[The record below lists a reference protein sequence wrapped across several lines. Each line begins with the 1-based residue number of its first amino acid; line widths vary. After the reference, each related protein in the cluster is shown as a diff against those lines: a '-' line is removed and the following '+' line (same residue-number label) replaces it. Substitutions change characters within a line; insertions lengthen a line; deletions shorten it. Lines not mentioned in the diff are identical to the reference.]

1 MMYRLIFALTLFC
14 FTASAQT
21 NQFFNPQCDVDSIG
35 NLWVFTV
42 DKSGSML
49 SERIAYANHH
59 WSPQRIKNDVITR
72 LSREGGI
79 LDQIDYTRDYVT
91 LIETGY
97 GTEEFHSYGDGFR
110 AAESLDSSFIHIEK
124 TFLKF
129 STNKKSGLE
138 SVLSDMLC
146 QSDYKYQQSFVSQ
159 IRVLSLHRL
168 VKLIQ
173 EYEFGLRFNKIYI
186 VTITDD
192 ADVNDQWRNDY
203 YFIKLDPNKMQE
215 LNNLHSRYVF
225 SSFTQKGAGNFNE
238 LREFTDLSSKN
249 HIYMYEYVTRQQ
261 TTNDI
266 KCKDDSII
274 TLSPLDGNAFSMQL
288 NMRQIVSDS
297 ICFIYVDT
305 VSVNGERYPIC
316 RYLNDTLYLM
326 QEYDMA
332 SIKNDIVI
340 SGKIQVQYWDSIYGT
355 HYKNYAFVQHN
366 KDYTSSVHS
375 VIDGVTITFIALV
388 FALLFY
394 VLLILPNRLVMKV
407 YTPDGSMMRVR
418 RGYRWQWEKLTP
430 LACYTQNLSLFAKHK
445 CFSRGKNTAMSYD
458 SLDGIIIDSPV
469 PLVVT
474 KNVLSDSSRN
484 NISSNAEN
492 SCGMYPDVIVK
503 MYEETLAGRVS
514 NLSNSRFKWVRR
526 KLYPFINRFLFSIT
540 PHYYYWGDAMQ
551 GLISSPILDCSNLL
565 LEFND
570 KNGRFTSDDKWLN
583 MYYEGDYPVA
593 EVLVCTQR
601 HGNDVVWDVYQL
613 CNRKINGYGI
623 SSAKHL
629 IHFLQEDT
637 DVSLIAGIRKQLEKA
652 IRNELKVSKIL
663 YLDSLDNLYRD
674 RWVHFNIQEA
684 TCMAYVCLVECTL
697 EEKCQVLYSPFTD
710 SDIEEK
716 NVVIAPSAVSRLIWT
731 SLVPFA
737 SKKKRPSGNIAAYES
752 LDIVREGPACQKL
765 LSLKNRRIVFD
776 NINIKPQKT
785 R

>member
-21 NQFFNPQCDVDSIG
+21 NQYFNPQSDVDSIG

-203 YFIKLDPNKMQE
+203 YFIKLDSNKMQE

-238 LREFTDLSSKN
+238 LKEFTDLSSKN

-274 TLSPLDGNAFSMQL
+274 TLSPLDGNVFSMQL

-340 SGKIQVQYWDSIYGT
+340 SGKIQVKYWDSIYGT

-407 YTPDGSMMRVR
+407 YSSGGCCVRIR

-430 LACYTQNLSLFAKHK
+430 LACYSQEMTLFAKHR
-445 CFSRGKNTAMSYD
+445 CFKKNKNGAMSYD
-458 SLDGIIIDSPV
+458 LLSGIIIDSPV
-469 PLVVT
+469 PLVVS
-474 KNVLSDSSRN
+474 KNVYTDSSIN
-484 NISSNAEN
+484 DISTNAYN

-503 MYEETLAGRVS
+503 MYEKTLAGCFSKLR
-514 NLSNSRFKWVRR
+514 NSRFRWVRR
-526 KLYPFINRFLFSIT
+526 KLHPFINRFLFSIT

-551 GLISSPILDCSNLL
+551 GLISSPILGGCNLL
-565 LEFND
+565 LEYNED
-570 KNGRFTSDDKWLN
+570 NGRYTSDDKWLN
-583 MYYEGDYPVA
+583 TYYEGDYPVA

-601 HGNDVVWDVYQL
+601 IRNNTIWDVYQL
-613 CNRKINGYGI
+613 CSRKINGYGI

-629 IHFLQEDT
+629 IHYIQEEADDNQT
-637 DVSLIAGIRKQLEKA
+637 ANIRKQLEKA
-652 IRNELKVSKIL
+652 IRRELRLNKIL
-663 YLDSLDNLYRD
+663 CLSLLDNGYRD
-674 RWVHFNIQEA
+674 RWVHFNVQQA

-716 NVVIAPSAVSRLIWT
+716 NVVIPPSAVSRLIWT

-776 NINIKPQKT
+776 NINIKPLKT

>member
-79 LDQIDYTRDYVT
+79 LDQLDYTRDYVT

-203 YFIKLDPNKMQE
+203 YFIKLDSNKMQE

-238 LREFTDLSSKN
+238 LKEFTDLSSKN

-274 TLSPLDGNAFSMQL
+274 TLSPLDGNVFSMQL

-340 SGKIQVQYWDSIYGT
+340 SGKIQVKYWDSIYGT

-407 YTPDGSMMRVR
+407 YSSGGCCVRIR

-430 LACYTQNLSLFAKHK
+430 LAYYSQKMALFAKHR
-445 CFSRGKNTAMSYD
+445 CFKKTITGRCPMICSTA
-458 SLDGIIIDSPV
+458 
-469 PLVVT
+469 
-474 KNVLSDSSRN
+474 
-484 NISSNAEN
+484 
-492 SCGMYPDVIVK
+492 
-503 MYEETLAGRVS
+503 
-514 NLSNSRFKWVRR
+514 
-526 KLYPFINRFLFSIT
+526 
-540 PHYYYWGDAMQ
+540 
-551 GLISSPILDCSNLL
+551 
-565 LEFND
+565 
-570 KNGRFTSDDKWLN
+570 
-583 MYYEGDYPVA
+583 
-593 EVLVCTQR
+593 
-601 HGNDVVWDVYQL
+601 
-613 CNRKINGYGI
+613 
-623 SSAKHL
+623 
-629 IHFLQEDT
+629 
-637 DVSLIAGIRKQLEKA
+637 
-652 IRNELKVSKIL
+652 
-663 YLDSLDNLYRD
+663 
-674 RWVHFNIQEA
+674 
-684 TCMAYVCLVECTL
+684 
-697 EEKCQVLYSPFTD
+697 
-710 SDIEEK
+710 
-716 NVVIAPSAVSRLIWT
+716 
-731 SLVPFA
+731 
-737 SKKKRPSGNIAAYES
+737 
-752 LDIVREGPACQKL
+752 
-765 LSLKNRRIVFD
+765 
-776 NINIKPQKT
+776 
-785 R
+785 